1 MKTRFIF
8 LTVFLCALSF
18 HFFSQSKNFGTVTD
32 ESGLTLSGVKVSI
45 DRPNYGLSEY
55 YTFTD
60 RKGNFNWSFDEMKED
75 ETIQVTFEKMGFE
88 PYLKVLTKTDAAKI
102 QDVKLKR
109 DTKLLEEFQVMGT
122 RTNEFSTSTLKI
134 KKSNLL
140 EKNNFGKDLPF
151 LLESTPSVVT
161 TSDAGT
167 GVGYTGI
174 RIRGVDAS
182 RINVTINGIPVNDPE
197 SHDVYWVNMP
207 DLTSS
212 ISNMEI
218 QRGIGTSTNGAAAF
232 GANLNIKTDD
242 ISANSYGALDN
253 SYGSFNTFKN
263 TIKAGTGLINGK
275 FSMDVRLSQIL
286 SDGYIDRA
294 SSNLKSYFLS
304 GAYVGKKS
312 VVKAV
317 AFSGKEITYQ
327 SWYGTPE
334 SRLNGN
340 VDAMNAYAD
349 RNYLS
354 DEERSNLLNSGRTY
368 NYYTYGN
375 QVDNYQQDNYQLHVT
390 HRFNPKLVLNVA
402 GHYTY
407 GRGYYEEYRKG
418 DDLSSY
424 GLDTVFTGN
433 DTVTQS
439 DLIRRRWLDND
450 FVGGVYSLTYS
461 DKDLQL
467 IFGGSANTYIGRHFG
482 EVIWARFASNG
493 ELGDRYYDETGRK
506 SELSNYLKASYKWN
520 KFNFLGD
527 LQYRH
532 IDYSFVGNDQVDGVI
547 KDIDQNVTF
556 DFFNPKF
563 QISYLISQ
571 GKYNQNVF
579 FSYGVGNREPV
590 RRDFRQSTPQSRP
603 KPETMRDLEVGYVL
617 SSKRFN
623 FLTNLYFMD
632 YTNQLV
638 LTGEIND
645 VGGYTRTNVKDSYR
659 AGVELTSRYLIFS
672 DYNQDLSVEAGLTL
686 SRNKIQQ
693 FTEYVDEY
701 LDLEPYYTQK
711 VIEHKNTDLAFSP
724 TVNAFGG
731 INYVYKGLTCNWT
744 TKYVGRQYLDNTSD
758 VNRSLNPFSFSNL
771 LFSFVI
777 PTKVLK
783 EATIGLQVN
792 NIFNTMYE
800 NNGYTFS
807 YIYAGQM
814 TTENFYYPQAGR
826 NFMLRLLIKL

>member
-1 MKTRFIF
+1 MKTRSIF
-8 LTVFLCALSF
+8 LTAFLCALSF
-18 HFFSQSKNFGTVTD
+18 HFFSQSNIFGTVTD
-32 ESGLTLSGVKVSI
+32 ESGLPLSGVKVSI

-60 RKGNFNWSFDEMKED
+60 RKGKYNWYFYELKVSEF
-75 ETIQVTFEKMGFE
+75 IQVTFEKIGFE
-88 PYLKVLTKTDAAKI
+88 PYSMRLSKTDAAI
-102 QDVKLKR
+102 QQDVKLKR

-122 RTNEFSTSTLKI
+122 RTDELSTSTLKI

-242 ISANSYGALDN
+242 ISANSYGVLDN

-334 SRLNGN
+334 SRINGN
-340 VDAMNAYAD
+340 VDEMNAYAD

-354 DEERSNLLNSGRTY
+354 EEERQNLLNSGRTY
-368 NYYTYGN
+368 NYYTYKN
-375 QVDNYQQDNYQLHVT
+375 QEDNYKQDNYQLHVT

-402 GHYTY
+402 GHYTH
-407 GRGYYEEYRKG
+407 GQGYYEEYRKG
-418 DDLSSY
+418 DDLSAY
-424 GLDTVFTGN
+424 GMDTVFTGN
-433 DTVTQS
+433 DTITQT
-439 DLIRRRWLDND
+439 DLIRRRWLNND
-450 FVGGVYSLTYS
+450 FVGSVYSLTFS
-461 DKDLQL
+461 DKNLQV
-467 IFGGSANTYIGRHFG
+467 IFGGSANTYLGRHYG
-482 EVIWARFASNG
+482 EVIWARYASNS
-493 ELGDRYYDETGRK
+493 ELGDRYYNESGQK
-506 SELSNYLKASYKWN
+506 SEFSNYLKGSYKWK

-532 IDYSFVGNDQVDGVI
+532 IDYSFLGIDQVSGEL
-547 KDIDQNVTF
+547 KDVQQTVKF
-556 DFFNPKF
+556 DFFNPKG
-563 QISYLISQ
+563 QISYALTQ
-571 GKYNQNVF
+571 GQYNQNLHL
-579 FSYGVGNREPV
+579 SYGVGHREPV
-590 RRDFRQSTPQSRP
+590 RKDFRESTPSSRP
-603 KPETMRDLEVGYVL
+603 KAEVMRDLEVGYL
-617 SSKRFN
+617 ISTKKWN
-623 FLTNLYFMD
+623 FVSNIYFMD
-632 YTNQLV
+632 YTNQLI
-638 LTGEIND
+638 LTGQIND
-645 VGGYTRTNVKDSYR
+645 VGSYTRTNVKDSYR
-659 AGVELTSRYLIFS
+659 AGIELTGKYYILNSFNVDAGITFS
-672 DYNQDLSVEAGLTL
+672 H
-686 SRNKIQQ
+686 NKIKQ
-693 FTEYVDEY
+693 FDEYIDEY
-701 LDLEPYYTQK
+701 LDVDPYYTQQ
-711 VIEHKNTDLAFSP
+711 VIVHKNTDLAFSP
-724 TVNAFGG
+724 NVNAFAGL
-731 INYVYKGLTCNWT
+731 NYSYKGLNLGWT
-744 TKYVGRQYLDNTSD
+744 TKYVGRQFLDNTSD
-758 VNRSLNPFSFSNL
+758 VKRSINPFTFSNL
-771 LFSFVI
+771 LASYTLNV
-777 PTKVLK
+777 KALK
-783 EATIGLQVN
+783 EITVGLQIN

-826 NFMLRLLIKL
+826 NFMLRLLLKL

>member
-1 MKTRFIF
+1 MKTRSIF

-18 HFFSQSKNFGTVTD
+18 HFFSQSNIFGTVTD
-32 ESGLTLSGVKVSI
+32 ESGLPLSGVKVSI

-88 PYLKVLTKTDAAKI
+88 PYLKVLTKTDAAIK

-242 ISANSYGALDN
+242 ISANSYGVLDN

-304 GAYVGKKS
+304 AAYVGKKS
-312 VVKAV
+312 VVKVV

-340 VDAMNAYAD
+340 VDEMNAYAD

-354 DEERSNLLNSGRTY
+354 DEERLNLLNSGRTY
-368 NYYTYGN
+368 NYYTFGN

-390 HRFNPKLVLNVA
+390 HRFNPKLVFNVA

-461 DKDLQL
+461 DKDFQL

-493 ELGDRYYDETGRK
+493 ELGDRYYDEIGRK
-506 SELSNYLKASYKWN
+506 SELSNYLKASYKWK

-532 IDYSFVGNDQVDGVI
+532 IDYAFVGNDQVDGVI
-547 KDIDQNVTF
+547 KDIEQNVTF

-579 FSYGVGNREPV
+579 LSYGIGNREPV

-701 LDLEPYYTQK
+701 LEPYYTQK

-724 TVNAFGG
+724 NVNAFAGL
-731 INYVYKGLTCNWT
+731 NYSYKGLNLGWT
-744 TKYVGRQYLDNTSD
+744 TKYVGRQFLDNTSD
-758 VNRSLNPFSFSNL
+758 VNRSINPFSFSNL